1 MQVSNYNLYMIK
13 AEEYPTY
20 CAGGKCIYPSR
31 KAISNADYENY
42 MEYDDNHSE
51 VYGNDLSKHERF
63 RDLGIPMFT
72 LQLRS
77 NQCNNNF
84 ENDNHDAQVI
94 SDEMFDKLYN
104 LVAQTQLKDS
114 SNSKK
119 NKEQSGPKTRKR
131 KDKNKD
137 KKKQVKK

>member
-1 MQVSNYNLYMIK
+1 MQESNCNLYMITTK
-13 AEEYPTY
+13 EYPTY

-31 KAISNADYENY
+31 KAIYHADYENN
-42 MEYDDNHSE
+42 MDYDDNHSE
-51 VYGNDLSKHERF
+51 FYGNYLSKHERF

-77 NQCNNNF
+77 NQSNNAF

-119 NKEQSGPKTRKR
+119 NKERPGAKTRKHKDKN

-137 KKKQVKK
+137 KK

>member
-1 MQVSNYNLYMIK
+1 MQESNYNLYMITTK
-13 AEEYPTY
+13 EYPTY

-31 KAISNADYENY
+31 NAINNADCENNIN
-42 MEYDDNHSE
+42 YDDNHSE

-104 LVAQTQLKDS
+104 LVAQSQKKESNDS
-114 SNSKK
+114 KQ
-119 NKEQSGPKTRKR
+119 NKEKNGAKTRKR
-131 KDKNKD
+131 KK
-137 KKKQVKK
+137 VKK

>member
-31 KAISNADYENY
+31 NAINNADCENN
-42 MEYDDNHSE
+42 MDYDDNHSE

-77 NQCNNNF
+77 NQSNNAF

-104 LVAQTQLKDS
+104 LVAQSQKKE
-114 SNSKK
+114 SNDSKK
-119 NKEQSGPKTRKR
+119 NKEKNGAKTRKR
-131 KDKNKD
+131 KK
-137 KKKQVKK
+137 VKK

>member
-1 MQVSNYNLYMIK
+1 MQESNYNLYMITTK
-13 AEEYPTY
+13 EYPTY

-31 KAISNADYENY
+31 NAINNADCENNIN
-42 MEYDDNHSE
+42 YDDNHSE

-104 LVAQTQLKDS
+104 LVAQSQKKE
-114 SNSKK
+114 SNDSKK
-119 NKEQSGPKTRKR
+119 NKEKNGANTRKR
-131 KDKNKD
+131 KK
-137 KKKQVKK
+137 VKK

>member
-1 MQVSNYNLYMIK
+1 MQESNYNLYMITT
-13 AEEYPTY
+13 EEYPTY

-31 KAISNADYENY
+31 KAIYHADYENN
-42 MEYDDNHSE
+42 MDYDDNHSE

-77 NQCNNNF
+77 KQCNNAF

-94 SDEMFDKLYN
+94 SDEIFDKLYN
-104 LVAQTQLKDS
+104 LVAQTQLKNS

-119 NKEQSGPKTRKR
+119 NKERPGPKTRKR
-131 KDKNKD
+131 KDKNTKKD
-137 KKKQVKK
+137 KK

>member
-1 MQVSNYNLYMIK
+1 MQESNYNLYMITTK
-13 AEEYPTY
+13 EYPTY

-31 KAISNADYENY
+31 NAINNADCENNIN
-42 MEYDDNHSE
+42 YDDNHSE

-104 LVAQTQLKDS
+104 LVAQSQKKETND
-114 SNSKK
+114 SKK
-119 NKEQSGPKTRKR
+119 NKEKTGPNTRKR
-131 KDKNKD
+131 KK
-137 KKKQVKK
+137 VKK

>member
-1 MQVSNYNLYMIK
+1 MITT
-13 AEEYPTY
+13 EEYPTY
-20 CAGGKCIYPSR
+20 CAGVKCVYPSR
-31 KAISNADYENY
+31 KAINYVDYENNIN
-42 MEYDDNHSE
+42 YDDNHSE

-104 LVAQTQLKDS
+104 LVAQSQKKE
-114 SNSKK
+114 SNDSKK
-119 NKEQSGPKTRKR
+119 NKEKNGANTRKR
-131 KDKNKD
+131 KK
-137 KKKQVKK
+137 VKK

>member
-1 MQVSNYNLYMIK
+1 MITT
-13 AEEYPTY
+13 EEYPTY
-20 CAGGKCIYPSR
+20 CAGGKCVYPSR
-31 KAISNADYENY
+31 KAINYVDYENNIN
-42 MEYDDNHSE
+42 YDDNHSE

-63 RDLGIPMFT
+63 RDLGIPMYT

-104 LVAQTQLKDS
+104 LVAQSQKKETND
-114 SNSKK
+114 SKK
-119 NKEQSGPKTRKR
+119 NKEKTGPNTRKR
-131 KDKNKD
+131 KK
-137 KKKQVKK
+137 VKK

>member
-1 MQVSNYNLYMIK
+1 MITT
-13 AEEYPTY
+13 EEYPTY
-20 CAGGKCIYPSR
+20 CAGGKCVYPSR
-31 KAISNADYENY
+31 KAINYVDYENNIN
-42 MEYDDNHSE
+42 YDDNHSE

-104 LVAQTQLKDS
+104 LVAQSQKKETND
-114 SNSKK
+114 SKK
-119 NKEQSGPKTRKR
+119 NKEKTGPNTRKR
-131 KDKNKD
+131 KK
-137 KKKQVKK
+137 VKK